1 MLPQRQP
8 PLERKHAWLPAR
20 PHRAG
25 SPIRRLAQR
34 LFWAGLLIALLLG
47 FMKLLSRPLQSTAT
61 GIFVV
66 QGQDPLDPR
75 APDPMAYQS
84 SDLQSLRAT
93 APTLRRTEQ
102 EADRV
107 TLASRLAV
115 RDELSRLAEQISAGI
130 DSPSDVVITY
140 VKADGLL
147 SDGTPHLRWQFDPQ
161 WTKETTLPVIDLL
174 RMLSQRPCAAK
185 LLVLDCGSVP
195 YDLSHGTLVNQ
206 FVTQLQAQVDQVG
219 DPSLWVMTS
228 RADFE
233 SSHFSRS
240 LGQSVFAHMFSQALS
255 ELADHD
261 RDGSL
266 TVVEAYRFTNQQTA
280 EWIEQKSAGRL
291 SQTPQ
296 LFHFGRIN
304 WADSPE
310 ILALNRTWQPD
321 EDSAAAAEER
331 PPADAEP
338 SPPPADNSETASV
351 LFHVLRPMIASRSV
365 ANAVAALEPARDQFD
380 DSQQD
385 AEASAKQVDTQTPA
399 ASEQNAAVQDE
410 KPSDSQ
416 ADSGTAAVAA
426 DDSGDVDRSDTPI
439 ASVGENPAWSVLLQ
453 AWQTRDLL
461 AEQAVSP
468 VTFAPLRF
476 RLLQAMLRR
485 RQAAVIYAAEDTSQA
500 AAAALSDVW
509 QGADQL
515 PAIDAGTSQA
525 MRELAALWPGSIAVS
540 SAISPAGQLQL
551 TESAGWQANAED
563 LAQIRQL
570 EQLVRQPDSQPL
582 AAWLAD
588 LPPQSFVTRE
598 QAFAE
603 RLLQDHRL
611 DWKQVSGLLQ
621 LRLQADR
628 AAAACALVPGK
639 LDAALLAAERR
650 RLGIERELVFA
661 PERTP
666 KKQALQL
673 ITVARRQLEDL
684 LATAETLHQ
693 ARHVLVNAL
702 WRIPDDIRDFRC
714 QASSRIVT
722 SVDYFRLKDHLQLL
736 EQLLVVLIEPWSV
749 SSDVAHVRDLMD
761 GLRRSEELLAA
772 ARAATVQSVGGRLS
786 TWQEFRIQ
794 ILLDSP
800 QLSSAQRGQLLS
812 ALQNISAAP
821 SEVKAVSAQR
831 PREVSR
837 TRLPADIIRQHA
849 ELELLRCRLMTLGHV
864 ELDEQYARLDE
875 QYHALGQDA
884 DASGWNQFAR
894 GLRSMH
900 SRLAAEV
907 RRSYSDERPAER
919 LATGPTQRLS
929 ELSLTSALALL
940 PVIQTS
946 RVELPL
952 SPSLSQLQQQTLQS
966 AQTRLQL
973 ERVKL
978 ALQDA
983 PSFEV
988 DHLHA
993 QLSDQAAASLDPL
1006 LKVELPVMVPLAVGD
1021 TVRLPVQLLN
1031 PGTKE
1036 VAVRMMTEVDEGRIR
1051 LESSPGFQTVTAQRV
1066 RRSGR
1071 MRQRE
1076 RQRELQDL
1084 LRAHAVNRDSSDQP
1098 RIDELVRLLERG
1110 AYPLDADPLL
1120 SVPTVIVPAGGRR
1133 NVPLTL
1139 TCVAGTTE
1147 PTWLTLRLQTADQ
1160 NYRFD
1165 VPLEIPREHSVL
1177 PRLTGTPGTVDQR
1190 RPTLL
1195 SAFPNT
1201 TTAFAFQLQ
1210 SQVDFATVLQ
1220 AELLAAA
1227 GPLPDLPS
1235 FAMSIEAG
1243 LAWRKNHAEP
1253 QPLAVADVSLAARQT
1268 VALPFVLP
1276 ETGEASPAES
1286 SADESAGTAEPTESE
1301 AEPAVTSEPIPA
1313 VAVDHGLILSLTD
1326 KRNGTISMFH
1336 FPVAVQHPRRFLKAQ
1351 ARRDPLTGEVIV
1363 EVAAEDAQRLPSE
1376 SVRLELGFR
1385 PAGATGVIAGTLS
1398 GQQDS
1403 VQLRATPAAG
1413 QSVVEL
1419 SVNGHHRAFAWLLNE
1434 VGGDGRL
1441 LPDDQTLAVS
1451 ILDPAPQAAI
1461 AAPAASISVSLD
1473 VAAPPG
1479 FPGTADDQLALGIDA
1494 NRDRELADD
1503 EPLIVRNTQS
1513 IQVLWDGLTDDGD
1526 FRLGSRVAPLVV
1538 ELPVARFRSNVNLL
1552 AQLRMADRT
1561 VWSSAVP
1568 LCFDGSPPRLTQLGT
1583 VPAERVAVGAPL
1595 MVVASGSD
1603 GDSSGIEQVLAGFAA
1618 ADSRTMLETPAPV
1631 PLQLTDG
1638 RWVGT
1643 ADTTGL
1649 TPGPA
1654 IVLLQATDRAGNR
1667 SVPLRRAIRVISA
1680 EQAARMEAEAVNDI
1694 RGTILYGGQ
1703 PVAGCRISLAPPAL
1717 EEPADPNAP
1726 ASENQQQLPVPEPV
1740 VTDELGNFW
1749 LKDVRVGKY
1758 TLTAF
1763 AVVRGL
1769 KREKQADVTVAPP
1782 PARHR
1787 VDLDLR

>member
-8 PLERKHAWLPAR
+8 PLERKHAWLPSR
-20 PHRAG
+20 PHKAG

-61 GIFVV
+61 GIFVL

-75 APDPMAYQS
+75 APDPIAYQL

-161 WTKETTLPVIDLL
+161 WTKDTTLPVIDLL

-206 FVTQLQAQVDQVG
+206 FVTQLQAQVDQLG
-219 DPSLWVMTS
+219 DPTLWVMTS

-240 LGQSVFAHMFSQALS
+240 LGQSVFAHMFSRALS
-255 ELADHD
+255 ELADHN

-296 LFHFGRIN
+296 LFHSGRIN

-321 EDSAAAAEER
+321 EDSPAAAEER

-338 SPPPADNSETASV
+338 SPPPADSAETAST

-365 ANAVAALEPARDQFD
+365 ANAVAALEPERDQLD

-385 AEASAKQVDTQTPA
+385 DKGSTEQVDTRTPA
-399 ASEQNAAVQDE
+399 ASAQNIAAQGVAAQDVE
-410 KPSDSQ
+410 PSDSQ
-416 ADSGTAAVAA
+416 AEPGTAAATA
-426 DDSGDVDRSDTPI
+426 DDSGDDVDPSETPI
-439 ASVGENPAWSVLLQ
+439 ASVEQNPAWSTLLQ

-461 AEQAVSP
+461 AQQAVSP
-468 VTFAPLRF
+468 VTFAPHRF
-476 RLLQAMLRR
+476 RLLQTMLRR
-485 RQAAVIYAAEDTSQA
+485 RQAAVIYAAEDTSQSA
-500 AAAALSDVW
+500 ADALRDVW

-515 PAIDAGTSQA
+515 PTIDADTSQA
-525 MRELAALWPGSIAVS
+525 MRELATLWPTSIAVP
-540 SAISPAGQLQL
+540 SAIAPAGQLQL

-563 LAQIRQL
+563 LAQIRQF
-570 EQLVRQPDSQPL
+570 EQLVGQPDSPPL

-588 LPPQSFVTRE
+588 LPPQPFVARE
-598 QAFAE
+598 QAFAQ

-611 DWKQVSGLLQ
+611 DWPQVSGLLR
-621 LRLQADR
+621 LRLKADR

-639 LDAALLAAERR
+639 LDAALLAVERR

-666 KKQALQL
+666 KKLALQL
-673 ITVARRQLEDL
+673 ITAVRQQLDEL
-684 LATAETLHQ
+684 LATAEALHQ

-722 SVDYFRLKDHLQLL
+722 CVDYVRLKDHLQLL
-736 EQLLVVLIEPWSV
+736 ERLLVVMVEPWSV
-749 SSDVAHVRDLMD
+749 SSDLAHVRDLMD
-761 GLRRSEELLAA
+761 GLRRSEELLVA

-800 QLSSAQRGQLLS
+800 QLSTVQRGQLLS

-821 SEVKAVSAQR
+821 SDVKAVSAQR
-831 PREVSR
+831 PREVSHM
-837 TRLPADIIRQHA
+837 RLPAEIIRQHA

-864 ELDEQYARLDE
+864 ELDEQYARLEE
-875 QYHALGQDA
+875 QYHAVGQDA
-884 DASGWNQFAR
+884 DASEWNQFAR
-894 GLRSMH
+894 DLRSMH

-907 RRSYSDERPAER
+907 RHSFSDERPA
-919 LATGPTQRLS
+919 QRLP

-940 PVIQTS
+940 PVIPTR

-952 SPSLSQLQQQTLQS
+952 SPSLSQMQQQTLQS
-966 AQTRLQL
+966 AQTRLHR

-983 PSFEV
+983 PAFEV
-988 DHLHA
+988 DQLHD
-993 QLSDQAAASLDPL
+993 QLSDQPAASLDPQ

-1084 LRAHAVNRDSSDQP
+1084 LRADAVHRESSSQP
-1098 RIDELVRLLERG
+1098 RLDELVRLLERG
-1110 AYPLDADPLL
+1110 AYPLDAAPLL
-1120 SVPTVIVPAGGRR
+1120 SVPTVVVPAGGRR
-1133 NVPLTL
+1133 VVPLTL
-1139 TCVAGTTE
+1139 TCVAGTRE
-1147 PTWLTLRLQTADQ
+1147 PTWMTLRLQTADQ

-1165 VPLEIPREHSVL
+1165 VPLEIPRQHPVL
-1177 PRLTGTPGTVDQR
+1177 PRLTGTPGTVSQR
-1190 RPTLL
+1190 RPALL

-1201 TTAFAFQLQ
+1201 TTEFACQLQ
-1210 SQVDFATVLQ
+1210 SQLESATILQ

-1243 LAWRKNHAEP
+1243 LAWRKTHAEP
-1253 QPLAVADVSLAARQT
+1253 QPLAVAEVSLAARQT

-1286 SADESAGTAEPTESE
+1286 SINESAGTAAPAESATEPSTK
-1301 AEPAVTSEPIPA
+1301 SEPIPA

-1326 KRNGTISMFH
+1326 KQGGTISVFH
-1336 FPVAVQHPRRFLKAQ
+1336 LPVAVQHPRRFLKAQ
-1351 ARRDPLTGEVIV
+1351 ARRDRLTGEVIV
-1363 EVAAEDAQRLPSE
+1363 EVAAEDAQRLPLE

-1385 PAGATGVIAGTLS
+1385 PAGAAGVIAGTLS
-1398 GQQDS
+1398 GERHS
-1403 VQLRATPAAG
+1403 VQLRATPAVD

-1419 SVNGHHRAFAWLLNE
+1419 TVNGHRRAFAWLLNE
-1434 VGGDGRL
+1434 AGGDGRL
-1441 LPDDQTLAVS
+1441 LPDDQTLAVR
-1451 ILDPAPQAAI
+1451 ILDPVPQTAI
-1461 AAPAASISVSLD
+1461 AAPAASVSVSLD

-1479 FPGTADDQLALGIDA
+1479 FPGTADDHLALGIDA
-1494 NRDRELADD
+1494 NRDRELADN

-1513 IQVLWDGLTDDGD
+1513 VQVLWDGLTDDGD

-1538 ELPVARFRSNVNLL
+1538 ELPVAQFRSNVNLL

-1583 VPAERVAVGAPL
+1583 VPAERVAAGAPL
-1595 MVVASGSD
+1595 QIVASGND

-1618 ADSRTMLETPAPV
+1618 DDSRTMLQTPAPV
-1631 PLQLTDG
+1631 PLKLTDG
-1638 RWVGT
+1638 RWVGS

-1654 IVLLQATDRAGNR
+1654 ILLLQATDRAGNR

-1680 EQAARMEAEAVNDI
+1680 EQAAQMEAEAVNDI

-1703 PVAGCRISLAPPAL
+1703 PVAGCRVSLAPPASK
-1717 EEPADPNAP
+1717 EPADPNAS

-1749 LKDVRVGKY
+1749 LKDVRVGQY

-1769 KREKQADVTVAPP
+1769 KREKQADVTVAPL